1 MFFCFYFLLGVS
13 LLLKHRFGGKLLST
27 CSSSNSICSCH
38 RSFHLFCTDLL
49 VSEPSSTMINIHPA
63 PRHHD
68 RNARRLL
75 LSSARKRKS
84 RLKEE
89 ADQEAIMTSTR
100 SDPCQLTIADSQSLE
115 KKVKNS
121 HSKNKHR
128 VLIKISNLNEAKFFS
143 FFSSYR
149 FHFE

>member
-1 MFFCFYFLLGVS
+1 
-13 LLLKHRFGGKLLST
+13 
-27 CSSSNSICSCH
+27 
-38 RSFHLFCTDLL
+38 
-49 VSEPSSTMINIHPA
+49 MINIHPA

-100 SDPCQLTIADSQSLE
+100 SDPCQLTMVDSQSLE

-121 HSKNKHR
+121 HSK
-128 VLIKISNLNEAKFFS
+128 
-143 FFSSYR
+143 
-149 FHFE
+149 